1 MGEMLGIS
9 SWNLNS
15 WNRLE
20 QAGTGWNRLKHRK
33 TAPISDEKEWIC
45 LELEVNMVNG
55 RSIQISRHPKSSAW
69 DSVCLVGPQIAPSEV
84 AYVDRLF
91 KHQNSED
98 VQMSG
103 SHQFFFSRGNS
114 HLPGSRLAVCWK
126 SPAES
131 CCLTSSE
138 HSLEKHGKAWK
149 SMEKQ
154 EKTILACHF
163 AITFSYLSKLGRFPH
178 GATRREN
185 ALKVSSATW
194 FGGAQA
200 HPAKNMRRLAE
211 VLDTHCIL
219 SDVLNPICLM
229 VNSHPCLKNSEDN
242 SWGWFITVIMGFIE
256 LCL

>member
-1 MGEMLGIS
+1 
-9 SWNLNS
+9 
-15 WNRLE
+15 
-20 QAGTGWNRLKHRK
+20 
-33 TAPISDEKEWIC
+33 
-45 LELEVNMVNG
+45 MVNG

-69 DSVCLVGPQIAPSEV
+69 DSVGLVGPQIAPSEV

-98 VQMSG
+98 FRMSG
-103 SHQFFFSRGNS
+103 SHQFFF
-114 HLPGSRLAVCWK
+114 PGGTPIFQDHVWLLKIPCWIV
-126 SPAES
+126 
-131 CCLTSSE
+131 LLDILRTFV
-138 HSLEKHGKAWK
+138 GKA
-149 SMEKQ
+149 MEKQ
-154 EKTILACHF
+154 EKTILGCHF

-200 HPAKNMRRLAE
+200 HPAKNVRRLAGA
-211 VLDTHCIL
+211 LDTHCIL

-242 SWGWFITVIMGFIE
+242 SWGWFITVIMRFIE

>member
-103 SHQFFFSRGNS
+103 SHQFFF
-114 HLPGSRLAVCWK
+114 PGGTPIFQDHVWQSVENPLLNRV
-126 SPAES
+126 
-131 CCLTSSE
+131 
-138 HSLEKHGKAWK
+138 AWHPQN
-149 SMEKQ
+149 EKQ